1 MTPNVAV
8 RQVDPTFCHVPQSV
22 ETYGPEVA
30 DLCSLAG
37 FEPDPEQELAL
48 DALFAIRADGS
59 SAAYDFCVICARQN
73 LKTGLLKQA
82 CLGWLFITEQGLI
95 VWSAHEFNTTK
106 EAFRDLVDLIEGAPA
121 LSKRLAAGPSHG
133 IFQSA
138 ADTHI
143 ELGSGQRVI
152 FKART
157 NSGGRG
163 LSGDKVI
170 LDEGFALKPS
180 HMSSLQPA
188 ISARPDPQ
196 IVVASSAGLVDSAV
210 LRGFRDRGRAESSP
224 RQAYIEWTAPEDS
237 CEDSECL
244 HEWPY
249 AKGCALDR
257 RDFWR
262 LANPALGRRITEET
276 IQAEREV
283 LDAAEFARERLGW
296 WDDPTAAGP
305 FPAGI
310 WQARADLSPVDPET
324 GLVVSQIVG
333 KPSVALDMAWDR
345 RSCALAVAGFRGDG
359 KVQGEVVEDVPIT
372 PSNLVEMAAAVVR
385 NHHAAGVWIEPTSA
399 AGALVPDLKKAGV
412 RVLDVKS
419 QAVNQACGYLFDA
432 VIEGSFVHL
441 SQASLDTAVGGAQK
455 KASGESWRWDRKA
468 GADIS
473 PFMAVTL
480 AVWGAAG
487 RRTGGSG
494 RVVVLDN

>member
-1 MTPNVAV
+1 MTPAVAV
-8 RQVDPTFCHVPQSV
+8 RLVEPVFSHAPESV
-22 ETYGPEVA
+22 ETYGPVVA
-30 DLCSLAG
+30 DLCALAG

-59 SAAYDFCVICARQN
+59 SAAYDFCIVCARQN

-82 CLGWLFITEQGLI
+82 CLGWLFITEQGLV

-106 EAFRDLVDLIEGAPA
+106 EAFRDLVDLIEGCPA
-121 LSKRLAAGPSHG
+121 LSKRLASGPSHG

-143 ELGSGQRVI
+143 ELSTGQRVI

-210 LRGFRDRGRAESSP
+210 LRGFRDRGRAGSSP
-224 RQAYIEWTAPEDS
+224 RQAYLEWTAPEDS
-237 CEDSECL
+237 CEDPECL
-244 HEWPY
+244 HIWPL

-262 LANPALGRRITEET
+262 LANPAMGRRITEET

-324 GLVVSQIVG
+324 GLVASQIVG
-333 KPSVALDMAWDR
+333 RPSVALDMAWDR

-359 KVQGEVVEDVPIT
+359 KIQGEVVEDIPVT
-372 PSNLVEMAAAVVR
+372 PLNLVETAAQVVKSHR
-385 NHHAAGVWIEPTSA
+385 APGVWLESASA
-399 AGALVPDLKKAGV
+399 AGSLVPALRKAGV
-412 RVLDVKS
+412 RVLEVKAG
-419 QAVNQACGYLFDA
+419 AVNQACGFVFDS
-432 VIEGSFVHL
+432 VLDGSFVHL
-441 SQASLDTAVGGAQK
+441 GQESLDSAVGGTQK

-473 PFMAVTL
+473 SFMALTL
-480 AVWGAAG
+480 AVWGVAG
-487 RRTGGSG
+487 RRRAGSG
-494 RVVVLDN
+494 RVVVLDS